1 MEIIHMKLSDDFDN
15 EQIKSGI
22 SLGTMIV
29 GVLFFIGIVVF
40 AVFMANRKG
49 NGNSPLNNP
58 DSTMVQNAENG
69 QQTNNTQSDFTVS
82 QSTLVSDDL
91 DFWDM
96 YKEDDLQNDTGDA
109 VESVDY
115 AAKLKEL
122 EKEEAE
128 KAKEDDPSENGT
140 KTEVILPDGTSQWIM
155 INAYID
161 KNTYDY
167 TGLVCEEPFMRY
179 YANAKK
185 ISRQGLK
192 LDESYGSVNFEA
204 VEKEGIDFCILRIG
218 KRGYATGS
226 VSYDN
231 NFVQYATDAQAAG
244 LSVGVSFYSQA
255 VSVEEAT
262 EEANLTVAALRD
274 NNIVPDYPVIFEMDY
289 VIADESRTGGL
300 TKQQLTDIAK
310 AFCDTVKAAGY
321 TPMIY
326 GDKYWLLRKLDLT
339 KLSGYNIDL
348 SQDGDV
354 PDYPYQ
360 FVMWDYNH
368 EADIKGIS
376 QKVTM
381 CISFVDYK
389 MR

>member
-1 MEIIHMKLSDDFDN
+1 MKLSDDFDN
-15 EQIKSGI
+15 EQIKSGV
-22 SLGTMIV
+22 SFGTMIV
-29 GVLFFIGIVVF
+29 GVLLFIGIVVV
-40 AVFMANRKG
+40 AVFVTNRKG
-49 NGNSPLNNP
+49 HSNSPLNTP
-58 DSTMVQNAENG
+58 DNSMVQNTENG
-69 QQTNNTQSDFTVS
+69 QQTNGSQSDFTVS

-96 YKEDDLQNDTGDA
+96 YKEDDLQNDTGEA

-122 EKEEAE
+122 EKEEAQ

-204 VEKEGIDFCILRIG
+204 VENEGIDFCILRVG

-231 NFVQYATDAQAAG
+231 NFVQYVTDAQAAG

-262 EEANLTVAALRD
+262 EEANLTIAALRD

-289 VIADESRTGGL
+289 VIGDDSRTSGL

-310 AFCDTVKAAGY
+310 AFCDTIKAGGY

-381 CISFVDYK
+381 CLSFVDYK

>member
-1 MEIIHMKLSDDFDN
+1 MKLSDDFDN
-15 EQIKSGI
+15 EHIKSGI

-29 GVLFFIGIVVF
+29 GVLFFVGIVVVAVLLANKKQF
-40 AVFMANRKG
+40 AG
-49 NGNSPLNNP
+49 NNNPISEPLNTQME
-58 DSTMVQNAENG
+58 ST
-69 QQTNNTQSDFTVS
+69 TQSQMNLSANEYISHSD
-82 QSTLVSDDL
+82 LVSDDL

-96 YKEDDLQNDTGDA
+96 YKEDHSFEEKKDV

-115 AAKLKEL
+115 SEKLKQL

-128 KAKEDDPSENGT
+128 KEKENDLSENGT
-140 KTEVILPDGTSQWIM
+140 KTEVILPDGTSQWVM

-179 YANAKK
+179 YVNAKK
-185 ISRQGLK
+185 ISKQGIK
-192 LDESYGSVNFEA
+192 LDDSFGNVNFETLD
-204 VEKEGIDFCILRIG
+204 KDGIDFCILRIG
-218 KRGYATGS
+218 KRGYSTGA
-226 VSYDN
+226 VTYDA
-231 NFVQYATDAQAAG
+231 NFSDYAAAAKEAG

-255 VSVEEAT
+255 VSIEEAV
-262 EEANLTVAALRD
+262 EEANLVVMALQ
-274 NNIVPDYPVIFEMDY
+274 NYGVTPDYPIVFEMEY
-289 VIADESRTGGL
+289 VIGDESRTKDL

-310 AFCDTVKAAGY
+310 AFCDTIKNYGY
-321 TPMIY
+321 TPLIY

-339 KLSGYNIDL
+339 QLLMYNINL

-360 FVMWDYNH
+360 FVMWDYHH
-368 EADIKGIS
+368 EAKVKGIS
-376 QKVTM
+376 KNVTM
-381 CISFVDYK
+381 CMSFVDYT

>member
-1 MEIIHMKLSDDFDN
+1 MKLSDDFDN

-58 DSTMVQNAENG
+58 DSTMVQNAEND

>member
-58 DSTMVQNAENG
+58 DSTMVQNAEND

>member
-310 AFCDTVKAAGY
+310 AFCDTIKAAGY

>member
-1 MEIIHMKLSDDFDN
+1 MKLSDDFDN
-15 EQIKSGI
+15 EQIKSGV

-40 AVFMANRKG
+40 AVLMSNRKE
-49 NGNSPLNNP
+49 NGKSPLNNP
-58 DSTMVQNAENG
+58 DSAMVQNVENDR
-69 QQTNNTQSDFTVS
+69 QTNDAQNDFTVS

-96 YKEDDLQNDTGDA
+96 YKEDDDQDDTGES

-122 EKEEAE
+122 EKEEAK
-128 KAKEDDPSENGT
+128 KAKEDDLSENGT

-161 KNTYDY
+161 KNAYDY

-192 LDESYGSVNFEA
+192 LDESYGSVNFES
-204 VEKEGIDFCILRIG
+204 VENEGIDFCILRVG

-244 LSVGVSFYSQA
+244 LSLGVSFCSQA

-289 VIADESRTGGL
+289 VIGDDSRTGGL

>member
-1 MEIIHMKLSDDFDN
+1 MKLSDDFDN
-15 EQIKSGI
+15 EHIKSGI

-29 GVLFFIGIVVF
+29 GVLFFVGIVVV
-40 AVFMANRKG
+40 AVLMANKKQFSG
-49 NGNSPLNNP
+49 NHTPLSEPLN
-58 DSTMVQNAENG
+58 T
-69 QQTNNTQSDFTVS
+69 QTESVAQSQINLSANDLS
-82 QSTLVSDDL
+82 SHSDLVSDDL

-96 YKEDDLQNDTGDA
+96 YKEDHSFDEKKDV

-115 AAKLKEL
+115 SEKLKQL

-128 KAKEDDPSENGT
+128 KEKENDLSENGT
-140 KTEVILPDGTSQWIM
+140 KTEVVLPDGTSQWVM

-179 YANAKK
+179 YVNAKK
-185 ISRQGLK
+185 ISRQGIK
-192 LDESYGSVNFEA
+192 LDDSFGDVNFETLD
-204 VEKEGIDFCILRIG
+204 KEGIDFCILRIG
-218 KRGYATGS
+218 KRGYSTGA
-226 VSYDN
+226 VTYDA
-231 NFVQYATDAQAAG
+231 NFSEYATAAKEAG

-255 VSVEEAT
+255 VSIEEAV
-262 EEANLTVAALRD
+262 EEANLVVMALQ
-274 NNIVPDYPVIFEMDY
+274 NYGVTPDYPIVFEMEY
-289 VIADESRTGGL
+289 VIGDESRTKDL

-310 AFCDTVKAAGY
+310 AFCDTIKNYGY
-321 TPMIY
+321 TPLIY

-339 KLSGYNIDL
+339 QLLMYNINL

-368 EADIKGIS
+368 DAKIKSIS
-376 QKVTM
+376 KNVTM
-381 CISFVDYK
+381 CMSFVDYT

>member
-15 EQIKSGI
+15 EQIKSGV
-22 SLGTMIV
+22 SFGTMIV
-29 GVLFFIGIVVF
+29 GVLLFIGIVVV
-40 AVFMANRKG
+40 AVFVTNRKG
-49 NGNSPLNNP
+49 HSNSPLNTP
-58 DSTMVQNAENG
+58 DNSMVQNTENG
-69 QQTNNTQSDFTVS
+69 QQTNGSQSDFTVS

-96 YKEDDLQNDTGDA
+96 YKEDDLQNDTGEA

-122 EKEEAE
+122 EKEEAQ

-167 TGLVCEEPFMRY
+167 TGLVCE
-179 YANAKK
+179 
-185 ISRQGLK
+185 
-192 LDESYGSVNFEA
+192 VNFEA
-204 VEKEGIDFCILRIG
+204 VENEGIDFCILRVG

-262 EEANLTVAALRD
+262 EEANLTIAALRD

-289 VIADESRTGGL
+289 VIGDDSRTSGL

-310 AFCDTVKAAGY
+310 AFCDTIKAGGY

-381 CISFVDYK
+381 CLSFVDYK

>member
-1 MEIIHMKLSDDFDN
+1 MKLSDDFDN
-15 EQIKSGI
+15 EQIKSGV
-22 SLGTMIV
+22 SFGTMIV

-40 AVFMANRKG
+40 AVLMSNRKE
-49 NGNSPLNNP
+49 NGKSHLNNP
-58 DSTMVQNAENG
+58 DSAMVQNAENDR
-69 QQTNNTQSDFTVS
+69 QINDAQNDFTVS

-96 YKEDDLQNDTGDA
+96 YKEDDDQDDTGEA

-122 EKEEAE
+122 EKEEAK
-128 KAKEDDPSENGT
+128 KAKEDDLSENGT

-161 KNTYDY
+161 KNAYDY

-192 LDESYGSVNFEA
+192 LDESYGSVNFES
-204 VEKEGIDFCILRIG
+204 VENEGIDFCILRVG

-244 LSVGVSFYSQA
+244 LSLGVSFCSQA

-262 EEANLTVAALRD
+262 EEANLTIAALRD

-289 VIADESRTGGL
+289 VIGDDSRTGGL

>member
-1 MEIIHMKLSDDFDN
+1 MKLSDDFDN